1 MTRATFNLAFYVK
14 RTKALNDGKIPVYAR
29 ITVNSKISEF
39 GLQRYV
45 NPDSWDNMK
54 GKAIPNCKQN
64 KELNN
69 YLETIK
75 GNLFIKKRELEEQGI
90 SITADVV
97 KKAYQGL
104 DESNLKLLEIF
115 KEHNK
120 KCKLLENIDFAPGT
134 VERYET
140 CYKHVSNFMK
150 EKYRKNDVPINDV
163 TPMFINDFEFY
174 LKTTRKCAHNTATK
188 YLKNFKKIIR
198 IALANGWLKK
208 DPFVNIKF
216 HLDDVDLAYLDAKE
230 LDKLM
235 KKQFS
240 IERMEQVK
248 DVYLFCCFTG
258 LAFVDVASLS
268 NADIVDNE
276 GSKWIKKR
284 RQKTKNWCNVP
295 LLEPAIRILEK
306 YECNPR
312 CISKGKLLPVL
323 SNQKMN
329 AYLQE
334 IADILGINKHL
345 STHTARHTFATTV
358 TLANQVSMEVVSKM
372 LGHSSISMTKKY
384 ARVVDDLIKKDMQ
397 KIVGMYDKVL
407 AN

>member
-1 MTRATFNLAFYVK
+1 MARATYSVLYFIN
-14 RTKALNDGKIPVYAR
+14 RTKLNKDGKATISAR
-29 ITVNSKISEF
+29 IT
-39 GLQRYV
+39 
-45 NPDSWDNMK
+45 
-54 GKAIPNCKQN
+54 
-64 KELNN
+64 LNN
-69 YLETIK
+69 QKTEFTTGRIVDPESWMQEAGRVDGTSKEAKEINSYLGLIK
-75 GNLFIKKRELEEQGI
+75 SNLLLKKRELEEQGYEL
-90 SITADVV
+90 TAHTL
-97 KKAYQGL
+97 KNAYLGL
-104 DESNLKLLEIF
+104 DAGSMTILGIF
-115 KEHNK
+115 KDHNE
-120 KCKLLENIDFAPGT
+120 KCRKLMNIDFAPGT
-134 VERYET
+134 VERYEV
-140 CYKHVSNFMK
+140 CYKHLSDFIK
-150 EKYRKNDVPINDV
+150 SKYRKNDVLISEI
-163 TPMFINDFEFY
+163 TPMFINNFEFY
-174 LKTTRKCAHNTATK
+174 FKTTRKCAHNTATK

-235 KKQFS
+235 KKQFN

-268 NADIVDNE
+268 NVDIVDNE

>member
-64 KELNN
+64 KELND

-75 GNLFIKKRELEEQGI
+75 GNIFIKKRELEEQGI
-90 SITADVV
+90 SITADAV

-174 LKTTRKCAHNTATK
+174 LKTTHKCAHNTATK

-198 IALANGWLKK
+198 IAMANGWLKK
-208 DPFVNIKF
+208 DPFDIIKF
-216 HLDDVDLAYLDAKE
+216 RLGDADLAYVDEAE
-230 LDKLM
+230 LNALINKNVE
-235 KKQFS
+235 
-240 IERMEQVK
+240 IERMQEGK

-258 LAFVDVASLS
+258 LAFVDVSSLR
-268 NADIVDNE
+268 NEDI
-276 GSKWIKKR
+276 I
-284 RQKTKNWCNVP
+284 TKDYP
-295 LLEPAIRILEK
+295 REK
-306 YECNPR
+306 
-312 CISKGKLLPVL
+312 
-323 SNQKMN
+323 
-329 AYLQE
+329 
-334 IADILGINKHL
+334 
-345 STHTARHTFATTV
+345 
-358 TLANQVSMEVVSKM
+358 
-372 LGHSSISMTKKY
+372 
-384 ARVVDDLIKKDMQ
+384 
-397 KIVGMYDKVL
+397 
-407 AN
+407 

>member
-1 MTRATFNLAFYVK
+1 MTRATFKLAFYVK
-14 RTKALNDGKIPVYAR
+14 RTKALKDGTIPVYAR
-29 ITVNSKISEF
+29 ITINRQSSEF
-39 GLQRYV
+39 GLQRNV
-45 NPDSWDNMK
+45 NHDGWDSTK
-54 GKAIPNCKQN
+54 GRAIPNSKQN

-69 YLETIK
+69 YLETVK
-75 GNLFIKKRELEEQGI
+75 GNIFIKKRELEEQGI
-90 SITADVV
+90 VLSADLL

-115 KEHNK
+115 KDHNE

-140 CYKHVSNFMK
+140 CYKHVSNFLK
-150 EKYRKNDVPINDV
+150 EKYRRNDISINEV
-163 TPMFINDFEFY
+163 TPMFINDFEMY
-174 LKTTRKCAHNTATK
+174 LKTTRKCANNTAIK
-188 YLKNFKKIIR
+188 YIKNFKKIIR

-235 KKQFS
+235 KKQFN
-240 IERMEQVK
+240 IERMDQVK
-248 DVYLFCCFTG
+248 DCYLFCCFTG

-306 YECNPR
+306 YESNPR
-312 CISKGKLLPVL
+312 CISKGRLLPVL

-329 AYLQE
+329 AYLKE

-372 LGHSSISMTKKY
+372 LGHSSVNMTKKY

-397 KIVGMYDKVL
+397 KIAGKYDKVM

>member
-1 MTRATFNLAFYVK
+1 MTRATFKLAFYVK
-14 RTKALNDGKIPVYAR
+14 RTKALKDGTIPVYAR
-29 ITVNSKISEF
+29 IIINRQSSEF
-39 GLQRYV
+39 GLQRNV
-45 NPDSWDNMK
+45 NPDGWDSTK
-54 GKAIPNCKQN
+54 GRAIPNSKQN

-75 GNLFIKKRELEEQGI
+75 GNIFIKKRELEEQGKI
-90 SITADVV
+90 LSADML
-97 KKAYQGL
+97 KKAYQGQ

-115 KEHNK
+115 KDHNE

-140 CYKHVSNFMK
+140 CYKHVSNFLK
-150 EKYRKNDVPINDV
+150 EKYRKNEISINDV
-163 TPMFINDFEFY
+163 TPMFINDFEMY
-174 LKTTRKCAHNTATK
+174 LKTTRKCANNTAIK
-188 YLKNFKKIIR
+188 YIKNFKKIIR

-216 HLDDVDLAYLDAKE
+216 HLDDVDMAYLDAKE

-235 KKQFS
+235 KKQFN

-258 LAFVDVASLS
+258 LAFADVASLS
-268 NADIVDNE
+268 NEDIVDNE

-334 IADILGINKHL
+334 IADILGIDKHL

-358 TLANQVSMEVVSKM
+358 TLGNQVSMEVVSKM
-372 LGHSSISMTKKY
+372 LGHSSVNMTKKY

-397 KIVGMYDKVL
+397 KIVGKYDKVM